1 MRTSSKKP
9 TVEEV
14 YKKVILNSCYGSTG
28 IEPIINYK
36 IHYKR
41 QISPGMVALIRKFKI
56 KKILSNI

>member
-1 MRTSSKKP
+1 MKISSKKP

-14 YKKVILNSCYGSTG
+14 YKKMILNSCYGSTG

-41 QISPGMVALIRKFKI
+41 IISPGIVLIRKFKI
-56 KKILSNI
+56 KKILSKI